1 MCVAI
6 PALIRSI
13 DNDVA
18 QVEIGGITQQANLQ
32 LCPQAKIGDYVIVH
46 AGFAIQILDQEN
58 ALETLKTL
66 DEIAAIATEQESSP
80 GC

>member
-32 LCPQAKIGDYVIVH
+32 LCPQAKIGDYVIIH
-46 AGFAIQILDQEN
+46 TGYAINILDQEE
-58 ALETLKTL
+58 AKETLEL
-66 DEIAAIATEQESSP
+66 FESIARVAAEEEN
-80 GC
+80 

>member
-13 DNDVA
+13 DNDLA

-32 LCPQAKIGDYVIVH
+32 LCPQAKVGDYVIVH
-46 AGFAIQILDQEN
+46 TGYAISILDQEE
-58 ALETLKTL
+58 AKETLEL
-66 DEIAAIATEQESSP
+66 FESIARVAAEEEN
-80 GC
+80 

>member
-32 LCPQAKIGDYVIVH
+32 LCPQAKIGDYVIIH
-46 AGFAIQILDQEN
+46 TGYAINILDQE
-58 ALETLKTL
+58 AAKETLEL
-66 DEIAAIATEQESSP
+66 FESIARVAAEEEN
-80 GC
+80 

>member
-13 DNDVA
+13 DNDLA

-32 LCPQAKIGDYVIVH
+32 LCPQAKVGDYVIVH
-46 AGFAIQILDQEN
+46 TGYAISILDQEE
-58 ALETLKTL
+58 ARETLEL
-66 DEIAAIATEQESSP
+66 FESIARVAAEKEEN
-80 GC
+80 

>member
-46 AGFAIQILDQEN
+46 TGYAINILDQEG
-58 ALETLKTL
+58 AKETLEL
-66 DEIAAIATEQESSP
+66 FESIARVAAEEEN
-80 GC
+80 